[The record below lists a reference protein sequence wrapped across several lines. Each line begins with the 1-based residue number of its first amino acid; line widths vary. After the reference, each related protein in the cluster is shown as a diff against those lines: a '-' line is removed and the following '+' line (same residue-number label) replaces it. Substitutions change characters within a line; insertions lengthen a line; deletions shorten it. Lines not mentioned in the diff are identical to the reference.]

1 MTGKG
6 VRKKGPG
13 WKREEEEQTVFSWFP
28 ICKAYAFD
36 TAIFG
41 FGGGVEF
48 FPQLLC
54 LAAALP

>member
-1 MTGKG
+1 MTGQE

-28 ICKAYAFD
+28 TCKAYAFD

-41 FGGGVEF
+41 FGGVWNST
-48 FPQLLC
+48 LLC
-54 LAAALP
+54 LAAVLP